1 VSRRRKNN
9 TPVPED
15 VFEKTLTGS
24 CAAILDPITE
34 TVPNKANSDSLKV
47 AGGGKSLAGKIL
59 CEAFEKRSSE
69 STPHDKPPLT
79 PAEVNRVVSAA
90 FQDDVLKCPAMKRA
104 IEIAGKAHLARELG
118 VAYQS
123 MDKWPIRGMPRTE
136 WTGETEY
143 WRVIQFET
151 GGQVTKEML
160 FKRSS

>member
-1 VSRRRKNN
+1 MSRRRKTA
-9 TPVPED
+9 TPHSTAGVPEKPSVGWD
-15 VFEKTLTGS
+15 QAHGESL
-24 CAAILDPITE
+24 E
-34 TVPNKANSDSLKV
+34 TAS
-47 AGGGKSLAGKIL
+47 
-59 CEAFEKRSSE
+59 FEKRSSE

-79 PAEVNRVVSAA
+79 PTEVNRVVNAA